1 MAMMM
6 RRRQG
11 FAVVRGVD
19 AMAVVGRYY
28 RKDGTRIP
36 ARCVAVTELGVVL
49 VRGGARVAVPLRL
62 FRELWSEVVR

>member
-1 MAMMM
+1 
-6 RRRQG
+6 
-11 FAVVRGVD
+11 
-19 AMAVVGRYY
+19 MAVVGRYY